1 MRLYAQRRVSITVAG
16 ALAGVV
22 ACAAPT
28 SVAPQNSSQPLSL
41 TPAQMRDDIS
51 AFRTQVL
58 GRDRSY
64 AADARLKAES
74 QLAGLEAGIDRVS
87 PVQFA
92 LALARI
98 TALADNGHT
107 NAASS
112 VRARFFNR
120 VPVRLTAFGDEF
132 RVVRATEANA
142 DLLGAR
148 LVAVD
153 GHAIAELRDSARTL
167 SGGVPHWRD
176 RFAPVLFES
185 PQQLHAMGLA
195 RDPARATYAFQTL
208 DGRAVQRQLGD
219 DANKPTDARG
229 GNRLLFPALTPGE
242 EGKWRALLAAT
253 QAPWSLSEADV
264 PFRWRAAPEID
275 GMVVELRQ
283 TANAPGQPIGEFLTA
298 MTQRIETQRPRNL
311 VLDMRVNGGGNLNTA
326 RDFMKRLPSLVPGRI
341 FVLTSPWTFSAAIS
355 SIGYLEQT
363 APDRVTIVGEEVGDR
378 LEFWAEGR
386 PVTLPN
392 SGLVIGIATERH
404 DYQNGCRAFSDCHG
418 PVVQNP
424 IAVPTLVPNI
434 PAPWTI
440 DAYRAGRDPA
450 MEAVVAQLRR
460 M

>member
-1 MRLYAQRRVSITVAG
+1 MRDRVHHRLSTRTAG
-16 ALAGVV
+16 ALLWVV
-22 ACAAPT
+22 LASPTCADAQITAPG
-28 SVAPQNSSQPLSL
+28 LSL
-41 TPAQMRDDIS
+41 TPAQMRDDIN

-107 NAASS
+107 NVASS

-229 GNRLLFPALTPGE
+229 GEPVALSCAHAWRRGKVARIAHGE
-242 EGKWRALLAAT
+242 SGTVVALGRRRAV
-253 QAPWSLSEADV
+253 S
-264 PFRWRAAPEID
+264 
-275 GMVVELRQ
+275 M
-283 TANAPGQPIGEFLTA
+283 
-298 MTQRIETQRPRNL
+298 
-311 VLDMRVNGGGNLNTA
+311 A
-326 RDFMKRLPSLVPGRI
+326 RGAGDRRHGRGA
-341 FVLTSPWTFSAAIS
+341 S
-355 SIGYLEQT
+355 
-363 APDRVTIVGEEVGDR
+363 PDRE
-378 LEFWAEGR
+378 
-386 PVTLPN
+386 
-392 SGLVIGIATERH
+392 
-404 DYQNGCRAFSDCHG
+404 
-418 PVVQNP
+418 
-424 IAVPTLVPNI
+424 
-434 PAPWTI
+434 
-440 DAYRAGRDPA
+440 RAGTTDRRVPHRDDA
-450 MEAVVAQLRR
+450 AH
-460 M
+460 